1 MFFWKSA
8 KRART
13 PVSRSVAPLRA
24 VAASRAEFSPLP
36 QPDSCKRRAAT
47 IRLTR
52 ARSMSLLITSTC
64 LERSVS
70 AFTSRMDSKLCCRKN
85 AARPPTAAI
94 STAKNAITHS
104 SIVPTRASRRRSLRL
119 TLARAR
125 LSSYRPCRASHQIRD
140 SLPSSSPSFRNNSD
154 QKRPAR
160 DGQAVGPER
169 RAPRS
174 GRGVI
179 RGMSGLGGPALAHG
193 LGRRRGHRY
202 RDRLHL
208 GRRRGEPAPDCL
220 PEAAPVPATSDA
232 PKVPAEY
239 WCCPRGAAGGHQG
252 RTATA
257 LPCGCSRPGQR

>member
-36 QPDSCKRRAAT
+36 QPDSCARHHQIDAGAQHVAVDHVDLLGAIGQRIHFADGFKVVLQEKCRQAANGRDQHGEERHHPQQHRADACVAQAAA
-47 IRLTR
+47 LD
-52 ARSMSLLITSTC
+52 LG
-64 LERSVS
+64 
-70 AFTSRMDSKLCCRKN
+70 
-85 AARPPTAAI
+85 ARPAFFLPTLPGFAPDSRLA
-94 STAKNAITHS
+94 
-104 SIVPTRASRRRSLRL
+104 SIFLPILQEQLR
-119 TLARAR
+119 
-125 LSSYRPCRASHQIRD
+125 P
-140 SLPSSSPSFRNNSD
+140 
-154 QKRPAR
+154 KRPAR

-169 RAPRS
+169 RAPRP

-208 GRRRGEPAPDCL
+208 GRWRGRSRLRIVFRRRRRSQQLLTL
-220 PEAAPVPATSDA
+220 PRFQQNIGAVHEAQQAAIR
-232 PKVPAEY
+232 AEL
-239 WCCPRGAAGGHQG
+239 Q
-252 RTATA
+252 
-257 LPCGCSRPGQR
+257 QRFLRL